1 MEQNKKIKKGIFD
14 YKIKDESGYE
24 TFDFWKMFIHGA
36 IVLVALIFIGSTMGT
51 IRTGEVGIRTTLNK
65 VTSTQGPGLYF
76 KLPFIQGMNVIN
88 VQTQK
93 EQINANA
100 ASNDL
105 QTVSTA
111 VAINYS
117 IDSDSAIL
125 LFSTVGTE
133 YKSKIID
140 PAIQEVVKAVTAQY
154 TAEQL
159 ITKRAEVTDKI
170 KLDLSERLVVNHINV
185 EQVSI
190 TNFDFS
196 ASFNEAIE
204 KKVTAEQNALAAKN
218 KLEQVKYEKDQVIAK
233 AQGEAESI
241 RIQAQ
246 AINSQGGA
254 DYVQLQAIAKWDGK
268 LPVQM
273 IPNATLPILN
283 IK

>member
-1 MEQNKKIKKGIFD
+1 MDTQEKQILHWVVGIV
-14 YKIKDESGYE
+14 SS
-24 TFDFWKMFIHGA
+24 
-36 IVLVALIFIGSTMGT
+36 IVGLALILATFGT
-51 IRTGEVGIRTTLNK
+51 IETGQIGVRTTLGK
-65 VTSTQGPGLYF
+65 VTGVSGPGLYF
-76 KLPFIQGMNVIN
+76 KVPFFQEISFID

-93 EQINANA
+93 EQVNADA

-105 QTVSTA
+105 QTVNAKVA
-111 VAINYS
+111 VNYN
-117 IDSDSAIL
+117 IDPNKVVE
-125 LFSTVGTE
+125 LFTKVGTE
-133 YKSKIID
+133 YKGRIID

-170 KLDLSERLVVNHINV
+170 QVALAEKLLVNDISVTS
-185 EQVSI
+185 VSI

-218 KLEQVKYEKDQVIAK
+218 KLAQVQFEAEQTIATAK
-233 AQGEAESI
+233 AQAESI

-254 DYVQLQAIAKWDGK
+254 DYVALQKIKAWDGK
-268 LPVQM
+268 ACTSYCGLEAM
-273 IPNATLPILN
+273 FITA
-283 IK
+283 K

>member
-1 MEQNKKIKKGIFD
+1 MQDDNVGTIVGSI
-14 YKIKDESGYE
+14 ILG
-24 TFDFWKMFIHGA
+24 MFGL
-36 IVLVALIFIGSTMGT
+36 VLVFSMAGT
-51 IRTGEVGIRTTLNK
+51 ISTGEVGIRTTLSK
-65 VTSTQGPGLYF
+65 VTTTQGPGLYF
-76 KLPFIQGMNVIN
+76 KLPFFQGMNVIN
-88 VQTQK
+88 TQTQK

-105 QTVSTA
+105 QTVSTS

-117 IDSDSAIL
+117 IDPESAID
-125 LFSTVGTE
+125 LFSRVGTE

-170 KLDLSERLVVNHINV
+170 KVGLAERLASNHINV

-218 KLEQVKYEKDQVIAK
+218 KLEQVKYEKEQMITK

-254 DYVQLQAIAKWDGK
+254 DYVQLQAIAKWNGV
-268 LPVQM
+268 LPAQM
-273 IPNATLPILN
+273 IPNGTLPILN
-283 IK
+283 LK

>member
-1 MEQNKKIKKGIFD
+1 MDDTTIIRYVKNSVIGIFVLT
-14 YKIKDESGYE
+14 ILFSG
-24 TFDFWKMFIHGA
+24 F
-36 IVLVALIFIGSTMGT
+36 GT
-51 IRTGEVGIRTTLNK
+51 ISTGEVGIRTTLNK
-65 VTSTQGPGLYF
+65 VTTTQQPGLYF
-76 KLPFIQGMNVIN
+76 KVPFFQGMNIIN
-88 VQTQK
+88 TQTQK

-117 IDSDSAIL
+117 IDPNSAIL

-133 YKSKIID
+133 YKAKIID

-170 KLDLSERLVVNHINV
+170 KLDLSERLVINHINV

-196 ASFNEAIE
+196 ESFNAAIE
-204 KKVTAEQNALAAKN
+204 LKVTAEQNALAAKN

-246 AINSQGGA
+246 AINSTGGA
-254 DYVQLQAIAKWDGK
+254 DYVKLQAISKWNGI
-268 LPVQM
+268 LPSQM
-273 IPNATLPILN
+273 IPGGTVPFIDLT
-283 IK
+283 K

>member
-1 MEQNKKIKKGIFD
+1 MEDAQIIRYVKNSVIGIFVLT
-14 YKIKDESGYE
+14 ILFSG
-24 TFDFWKMFIHGA
+24 F
-36 IVLVALIFIGSTMGT
+36 GT
-51 IRTGEVGIRTTLNK
+51 ISTGEVGIRTTLNK
-65 VTSTQGPGLYF
+65 VTTTQQPGLYF
-76 KLPFIQGMNVIN
+76 KVPFFQGMNIIN
-88 VQTQK
+88 TQTQK

-117 IDSDSAIL
+117 IDPESAIL

-170 KLDLSERLVVNHINV
+170 KIGLSDRLTSNHINV

-196 ASFNEAIE
+196 ESFNAAIE
-204 KKVTAEQNALAAKN
+204 LKVTAEQNALAAKN
-218 KLEQVKYEKDQVIAK
+218 KLEQVKYEKEQVIAK

-254 DYVQLQAIAKWDGK
+254 DYVQLQAIAKWNGV
-268 LPVQM
+268 LPAQM

-283 IK
+283 LK